1 MLAQK
6 HRFFML
12 RQGCELL
19 FLSKVQSQK
28 RTSGKLEQ
36 PGSSSASAVTGETP
50 ASLEVAAGQSPF
62 KASSSSAPRL
72 SIIFVHKSMCCI
84 LGTLAERLQ
93 RCFKVLE
100 ITQVQPRRFAFQ
112 QQDFPDDGPQLPG
125 TGTKDIHMSHISAEA
140 AGESNVHD
148 RRSSHL
154 APEPHTP
161 DLA

>member
-1 MLAQK
+1 MLTQK
-6 HRFFML
+6 HRFFIL
-12 RQGCELL
+12 RQGCKLL
-19 FLSKVQSQK
+19 LLSKVQSQK

-50 ASLEVAAGQSPF
+50 ASLEVAAGQSPL

-93 RCFKVLE
+93 RCFKALE
-100 ITQVQPRRFAFQ
+100 ITQVQPQRFAFQ
-112 QQDFPDDGPQLPG
+112 EQDFPDDGR